1 MTWFRRVVS
10 GAVALFRWRRVEQ
23 DLDEELRA
31 YLEASIDARM
41 RDGLSRNDATLA
53 ARRALGS
60 VDAVKDHT
68 RDAGWEAGLESVWR
82 DVRYAV
88 RALRQ
93 APGFSAVAVIILSV
107 GIGATTAVFQ
117 LADAIRLRPLPV
129 AHPEELVE
137 VRMADPTR
145 GRMGT
150 FAGRRPLF
158 TYALWEEFRQRQHA
172 FAGVLAWSAYPVN
185 LSARGEARF
194 VQGVWV
200 SGDYFRVLGVVPHL
214 GRVFSSS
221 DDRPGC
227 GSPGAVLGYAFWQR
241 QYGADP
247 RVIGQT
253 ISLNGQPFEVIG
265 VASRGFVGLEV
276 GRTFDVATPLCAE
289 RILNREHSAL
299 GDRSW
304 WWLTVIGRLAPGWS
318 VERASSYLAGLSPGV
333 FESTRPAGLPP
344 DVARA
349 YVTSTLRAFPA
360 ATGVSGTV
368 REEYEAPVWVLL
380 AVAGAVL
387 LIAAANLAT
396 LLLARAS
403 TREREI
409 GVRLALGASRA
420 RVIRQLLTESALLGV
435 AGAGTGLVLA
445 VALGRGLIGLLQT
458 SGFQF
463 FAVTF
468 ILEPNWRVL
477 VFATAVTLVT
487 CLLFGL
493 APAIVAT
500 RPAGTLLRTT
510 SRTSTAGPVGSA
522 ARGSLV
528 VAQVALSLV
537 LVVTAVLFAR
547 TLHNLITL
555 DSGFEPD
562 RMTTVLVDYQRA
574 NTPAASRLE
583 LQQRLLH
590 AVRSLPSVESAA
602 SVRMVPLTGE
612 WTGHVAIE
620 GVRHQTQ
627 AYFNVVSPGFFHTI
641 GSRVIAGRD
650 FSANDSHGSPPV
662 AVVNELFARKLL
674 GTRNPVGLTFELPGS
689 PAAPHRTFQIVG
701 LVPNTKYTG
710 LRDPFEP
717 IAFFP
722 VSQDP
727 QPLEYVNLIV
737 RAAAPS
743 IALTRSL
750 SEAIRRTELDAALFV
765 VPFSVQISDALV
777 RERLLAMLSGFFAGI
792 ATMLALLGLYG
803 VVAYGV
809 TQRTREIGIRTA
821 LGAQPAEVLR
831 LVLGQSLCLTVVGV
845 ALGLGGAAAATR
857 YLEGMLFGLTPT
869 DAGTFI
875 GVTVAFP
882 LVAAWAAYLPARRA
896 SRMDPLIALRCE

>member
-1 MTWFRRVVS
+1 MTWFRPVVS

-129 AHPEELVE
+129 AHPRGARGI
-137 VRMADPTR
+137 RMADPTR
-145 GRMGT
+145 GRMGK

-247 RVIGQT
+247 RIVGQT
-253 ISLNGQPFEVIG
+253 VSLNGHPFEVIG

-276 GRTFDVATPLCAE
+276 GRTFDVAAPLCAE
-289 RILNREHSAL
+289 
-299 GDRSW
+299 
-304 WWLTVIGRLAPGWS
+304 
-318 VERASSYLAGLSPGV
+318 
-333 FESTRPAGLPP
+333 
-344 DVARA
+344 
-349 YVTSTLRAFPA
+349 
-360 ATGVSGTV
+360 
-368 REEYEAPVWVLL
+368 
-380 AVAGAVL
+380 
-387 LIAAANLAT
+387 
-396 LLLARAS
+396 
-403 TREREI
+403 
-409 GVRLALGASRA
+409 
-420 RVIRQLLTESALLGV
+420 
-435 AGAGTGLVLA
+435 
-445 VALGRGLIGLLQT
+445 
-458 SGFQF
+458 
-463 FAVTF
+463 
-468 ILEPNWRVL
+468 
-477 VFATAVTLVT
+477 
-487 CLLFGL
+487 
-493 APAIVAT
+493 
-500 RPAGTLLRTT
+500 
-510 SRTSTAGPVGSA
+510 
-522 ARGSLV
+522 
-528 VAQVALSLV
+528 VALSLV

-562 RMTTVLVDYQRA
+562 RMTTVAVDYQRA
-574 NTPAASRLE
+574 NTPPASRLE

-602 SVRMVPLTGE
+602 SVRMVPLSGE
-612 WTGHVAIE
+612 AWTGHVAIE

-627 AYFNVVSPGFFHTI
+627 AYFNVVSPGFFRTI

-650 FSANDSHGSPPV
+650 FSTADSHGSPLV

-727 QPLEYVNLIV
+727 QPLEYVNLMV

-750 SEAIRRTELDAALFV
+750 SEAIRRTELDAAVFV
-765 VPFSVQISDALV
+765 VPFSVQISDPLV

-792 ATMLALLGLYG
+792 GRCSRCWGCTPWW
-803 VVAYGV
+803 
-809 TQRTREIGIRTA
+809 RT
-821 LGAQPAEVLR
+821 V
-831 LVLGQSLCLTVVGV
+831 
-845 ALGLGGAAAATR
+845 
-857 YLEGMLFGLTPT
+857 
-869 DAGTFI
+869 
-875 GVTVAFP
+875 
-882 LVAAWAAYLPARRA
+882 
-896 SRMDPLIALRCE
+896 